1 MIFVIS
7 DSCVKMAERTLLQQY
22 VQIAVVVAAYWF
34 ISITLGEL
42 IKKGQSLVERANWI
56 IQDILFSV
64 CQQISVVWLDQAGCS
79 TLCHLVVVFFS
90 KKEYLYFSF
99 FQKNIYTLKVPVCG
113 HCAGLLCS
121 QAARPLLPWT
131 GESDSAFEVKCVF
144 TKFYYCRSPS
154 LSFS

>member
-56 IQDILFSV
+56 IHDDILFSV
-64 CQQISVVWLDQAGCS
+64 CQQISVVWLDQAGRS
-79 TLCHLVVVFFS
+79 TLCHLVVVFFF
-90 KKEYLYFSF
+90 K
-99 FQKNIYTLKVPVCG
+99 KVP
-113 HCAGLLCS
+113 H
-121 QAARPLLPWT
+121 
-131 GESDSAFEVKCVF
+131 
-144 TKFYYCRSPS
+144 
-154 LSFS
+154 